1 MTIQNA
7 EPRSREMLEPEA
19 RQLPIVKPRNWVNI
33 AGWVLLALFAAGFI
47 IDVFT
52 NPRWNWAIV
61 GEYLFDPQV
70 MAGLGRTIQLTLVA
84 GVLGIALGLVVGLM
98 RMSKSASL
106 RAIATVYIGFVRAIP
121 ALVLI
126 LILYFAAALFPVMSF
141 GIPFLPPIAS
151 VPTNTVFT
159 QFGAAIVGLMMI
171 VAAHSAE
178 IFRTGIL
185 SVNRGQMEAARAL
198 SISPTTAYRKVVLP
212 QAIRVATPAFAT
224 ELISLFKNTSLVSVI
239 GYAELLTVVQTIY
252 GRTYETVPLLTV
264 AFAWYLVLTILSMWG
279 QSKLEKKF
287 SRGQ

>member
-1 MTIQNA
+1 MAIHSPVLDRAQQPVDKA
-7 EPRSREMLEPEA
+7 
-19 RQLPIVKPRNWVNI
+19 LPIVEPRNWVNI
-33 AGWVLLALFAAGFI
+33 AGWVLLALFGILFM

-52 NPRWNWAIV
+52 NPRWSWGTV
-61 GEYLFDPQV
+61 GQYIFDPQV
-70 MAGLGRTIQLTLVA
+70 LGGLVRTLQLTLIA

-98 RMSKSASL
+98 RMSKSPSM

-126 LILYFAAALFPVMSF
+126 LILYFAAALFPTLSI
-141 GIPFLPPIAS
+141 GIPFLPPVFE

-159 QFGAAIVGLMMI
+159 QFGAAIVGLTII
-171 VAAHSAE
+171 VGAHSAE

-185 SVNRGQMEAARAL
+185 SVARGQMEAARAL
-198 SISPTTAYRKVVLP
+198 SIPPTTAYRKVVLP

-264 AFAWYLVLTILSMWG
+264 AFLWYLVLTIISMWG